1 MSSDIVLE
9 FNNVTKKYSRYGGLS
24 AVKNFLDRIKNG
36 QPFKKLVREDDFYAL
51 RDVSFKVHKGER
63 VGIIGPNGAGKST
76 TLKLINQISYPS
88 SGEVFVRGEVG
99 GLIELGSGFQPDLSG
114 RENIYLNRSLY
125 GYSDNDTDKIYDK
138 IVSLAELEHFMDVP
152 IKRYSS
158 GMKIRLGFAVTMTST
173 PDIVLLDEVLAVGD
187 ARFKKKSMS
196 ILEDYLKDRTLIFVS
211 HNMKQILEVCERVLV
226 INKGNLVFDGMP
238 DAAVD
243 VYNKLSEDTHKIT
256 NKLLVQRNV
265 VRGFAEVPVIEVTD
279 AILSSEKKTNKTNS
293 FSIGSPIVCK
303 CTLTFPKA
311 LGDLKLTVMVKSITL
326 GRLTD
331 VVSGKI
337 FTVKELDLSN
347 SNHIFTFRFQTK
359 KLLPGKYILELS
371 PHFREQGKATA
382 LAIFKREFQLFS
394 NDKIKH
400 LGVFNLDFVATKT

>member
-9 FNNVTKKYSRYGGLS
+9 FNKVTKKYSRYGGLS

-51 RDVSFKVHKGER
+51 REVSFKIHKGER
-63 VGIIGPNGAGKST
+63 LGIIGPNGAGKST
-76 TLKLINQISYPS
+76 TLKLINQISYPT
-88 SGEVFVRGEVG
+88 SGKITVNGEVG

-125 GYSDNDTDKIYDK
+125 GYSDKDTDKIYDK
-138 IVSLAELEHFMDVP
+138 IVALAELEHFMDVP

-211 HNMKQILEVCERVLV
+211 HNMRQILEVCDRVIV
-226 INKGNLVFDGMP
+226 INKGSLVFDGP
-238 DAAVD
+238 PESAID
-243 VYNKLSEDTHKIT
+243 VYNKLAEDTGKVT
-256 NKLLVQRNV
+256 DKVLVQRNV
-265 VRGFAEVPVIEVTD
+265 VRGFSEAPGVEIKEVS
-279 AILSSEKKTNKTNS
+279 LFSGKKPNVKNS
-293 FSIGSPIVCK
+293 FPIGNPIICK
-303 CTLTFPKA
+303 CTFAFPKTPS
-311 LGDLKLTVMVKSITL
+311 DLKLTAMVKSVTL

-337 FTVKELDLSN
+337 FTVPKIGLNESTHTL
-347 SNHIFTFRFQTK
+347 TFRFQTE

-371 PHFREQGKATA
+371 PHFKGQSKTTA
-382 LAIFKREFQLFS
+382 LTISKKPFELFS
-394 NDKIKH
+394 NDKTKH
-400 LGVFNLDFVATKT
+400 LGIFNLDFVATKP